1 MNGWMTLTS
10 TNFVKILVNL
20 ITLMDKEISLDQNQI
35 VSVCVQVTTW
45 FLSYFS
51 LKKTLKYIF

>member
-35 VSVCVQVTTW
+35 TSVCVCVTTW
-45 FLSYFS
+45 FLNYY
-51 LKKTLKYIF
+51 L